1 MISLGSC
8 CYNNNLSKCITC
20 SPLSFPVTAVQKLTI
35 SVKILQSCGHIYT
48 STFSCTAVKVLLF
61 IRPCAHTHIWN
72 IIVVGNIKSRI
83 KSVSKWSD
91 SIHNVHCQLQ
101 ITGNFQWAR
110 DQVATMQ
117 HSCVDD
123 VLMANYSDVTDS
135 SNLNTLVKNS
145 VNDVVRYRC
154 EPYDCNG
161 HGRCVEGSCVCY
173 PGMSLLSSSASSL
186 WSLF

>member
-1 MISLGSC
+1 M
-8 CYNNNLSKCITC
+8 
-20 SPLSFPVTAVQKLTI
+20 
-35 SVKILQSCGHIYT
+35 
-48 STFSCTAVKVLLF
+48 
-61 IRPCAHTHIWN
+61 CAHTF
-72 IIVVGNIKSRI
+72 VETSLEAMLLKRLFLSEVT
-83 KSVSKWSD
+83 VYMLC
-91 SIHNVHCQLQ
+91 CQLQ

-161 HGRCVEGSCVCY
+161 HGRCVEGSCVCDR
-173 PGMSLLSSSASSL
+173 GMSLPLTLLSLSSSWSLSPFSLSQSLSSL
-186 WSLF
+186 SMSSLFCHHDCHCHDGHCHHCFVIIIVMMVIIMVIVITVLSSSLS